1 MSNIG
6 IDAAL
11 GAHPHVLTL
20 RSQRMGILASNI
32 AQADTPGYQAR
43 DIDFKAALAARL
55 QQAGVHSAGSGAQ
68 QMARSHSSHLAANAV
83 SSSHV
88 SAGELRYRTPLMPS
102 ADSNTVDVQIEQS
115 ELAENNLQFQA
126 SLQFL
131 NSRIRGMMT
140 AIRGE

>member
-1 MSNIG
+1 MGTIG

-11 GAHPHVLTL
+11 GAHPHALQL

-43 DIDFKAALAARL
+43 DIDFRSVLASRL
-55 QQAGVHSAGSGAQ
+55 AQ
-68 QMARSHSSHLAANAV
+68 SDRNSEQSMRRTHSSHLTTASGIANSMGA
-83 SSSHV
+83 
-88 SAGELRYRTPLMPS
+88 EDLRYRVPLMPS

-115 ELAENNLQFQA
+115 QLAENNLQFQA

>member
-11 GAHPHVLTL
+11 GAHPHALQL
-20 RSQRMGILASNI
+20 RSERMGIIASNI

-43 DIDFKAALAARL
+43 DIDFRSVLANRL
-55 QQAGVHSAGSGAQ
+55 GKMDGHANGSVHRTHGNHMSSTADGAG
-68 QMARSHSSHLAANAV
+68 AV
-83 SSSHV
+83 S
-88 SAGELRYRTPLMPS
+88 AAQLRYRTPLMPS
-102 ADSNTVDVQIEQS
+102 ADSNTVDVQLEQS
-115 ELAENNLQFQA
+115 QLAENNLQFQA

>member
-11 GAHPHVLTL
+11 GPHPHALTL
-20 RSQRMGILASNI
+20 RAQRMSLLASNI

-43 DIDFKAALAARL
+43 DIDFKQALAQRMA
-55 QQAGVHSAGSGAQ
+55 SAAPQSTVLRTHRQHLGTGSGNTGAIDG
-68 QMARSHSSHLAANAV
+68 AL
-83 SSSHV
+83 
-88 SAGELRYRTPLMPS
+88 LRYRTPLMPS
-102 ADSNTVDVQIEQS
+102 ADSNTVDVQVEQAA
-115 ELAENNLQFQA
+115 LAANNLQFQA

>member
-11 GAHPHVLTL
+11 GAHPHALVL

-43 DIDFKAALAARL
+43 DIDFKAALSTRL
-55 QQAGVHSAGSGAQ
+55 QQTGGNSEHHVLRTNGRHLPSPAGVGGG
-68 QMARSHSSHLAANAV
+68 
-83 SSSHV
+83 V
-88 SAGELRYRTPLMPS
+88 SAAELRYRTPLMPS